1 MINLYNGRLIIER
14 RKLCENWRAKYKLPN
29 LQECT
34 IDLRTKDVREAFIQ
48 AQYHYLALRNN
59 QSVVDVEESF
69 NGKRKCWSCVH
80 WLPRSNECSF
90 GFAEAKQERGR
101 YARHCEL
108 YDDVG
113 QTPTRPSWY
122 SPID

>member
-69 NGKRKCWSCVH
+69 NGKRKCWSCVY

-113 QTPTRPSWY
+113 QKPTRPSWY